1 MTGSFYEINP
11 FDTRGWNEPF
21 RVEFIVYGERMVMF
35 KKVEVFIEAFQIYKD
50 ITVDILPHTEEMT
63 RFIDKVEDWVN
74 TEHFIRLQTD
84 IQIRRL
90 QSYEPDDVA

>member
-21 RVEFIVYGERMVMF
+21 RVEFIVYGERMVML

-50 ITVDILPHTEEMT
+50 ITVDILPHTQEMT

-74 TEHFIRLQTD
+74 SEEFVRLNEQRRF
-84 IQIRRL
+84 RRL
-90 QSYEPDDVA
+90 NSVGPDDVA